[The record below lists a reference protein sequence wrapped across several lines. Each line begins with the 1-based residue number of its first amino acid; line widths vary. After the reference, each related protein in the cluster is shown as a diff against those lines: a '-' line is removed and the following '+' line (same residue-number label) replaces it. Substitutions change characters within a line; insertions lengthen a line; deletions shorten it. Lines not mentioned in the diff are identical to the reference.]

1 MRRMNTSYVKTSTL
15 CTPQIPDAIVHYA
28 ARELMLRAQTIKVAG
43 EHVLEISPAPL
54 AATDLKQSLPRK
66 RVQQIKL
73 TDAPVNA
80 NGLAQRFKKLMGA
93 VAVPEQSL
101 ADLSSLKPHVA
112 SLVLAPF
119 VLDAADDSMACLAEL
134 PHWFSDEGVLLF
146 ATLSSG
152 GLPELVNAQ
161 TEWLDL
167 LGHWHNIMDVGAR
180 LQALSFGLPVLDVE
194 TLVLNYHDADTLWGD
209 VYHLLPA
216 LQRMNDT
223 SAAQWRARLGD
234 LFDSGLRQI
243 SLEILYGQVW
253 QPTAKKSAKTE
264 HVVTL
269 ESLTSQLTERSYLK
283 KP

>member
-1 MRRMNTSYVKTSTL
+1 MRRMNASYVKNSTL

-28 ARELMLRAQTIKVAG
+28 ARELVLRAQTIKLEG
-43 EHVLEISPAPL
+43 MHVLEISPAPL
-54 AATDLKQSLPRK
+54 AAADLKQSLPRK

-93 VAVPEQSL
+93 VAVPEQGL
-101 ADLSSLKPHVA
+101 ADLSSLKPHAA

-119 VLDAADDSMACLAEL
+119 VLDAASDVMASLAEL
-134 PHWFSDEGVLLF
+134 PHWFADDGVLLF
-146 ATLSSG
+146 AMFASG

-161 TEWLDL
+161 PEWLDL

-180 LQALSFGLPVLDVE
+180 LQALNFGLPVLDVE

-216 LQRMNDT
+216 LQRMDDA
-223 SAAQWRARLGD
+223 SAAQWRAKLNG
-234 LFDSGLRQI
+234 LFDNGLRQI
-243 SLEILYGQVW
+243 SLEVLYGQVW

-264 HVVTL
+264 HTVSL
-269 ESLTSQLTERSYLK
+269 ESLTSQLTERSYPK
-283 KP
+283 